1 MKKSIEFFVRY
12 PIWGNVLLLLL
23 CGIGLLSFFQL
34 NANFFPELEQR
45 NIQVQVLFP
54 GASPEEMEN
63 GIVNKVEDALKG
75 IEGIEQVTSVS
86 AENIANII
94 VEGRKGNDPE
104 ILLSD
109 VKNAVDRINSFPVDA
124 EKPVVFKVKQIER
137 VVSLILTG
145 EVDLLTLKKRAE
157 LIEDELLSSG
167 VVTQVELSGF
177 PELEI
182 SIEVSEDNLRRYN
195 LRFDDLAAAV
205 RSNNLDLSGGS
216 LKSETEEVLL
226 RFRNKRYT
234 GYEVGNLVLRTN
246 TDGSTIRI
254 RDVAEVKE
262 QFAETP
268 NLTTLNGKKAVTV
281 LVNKTVD
288 EDIIEISDY
297 AKEYL
302 ERYNK
307 ENETLKLSLGTDR
320 SKVIRQRIEL
330 LLKNGIT
337 GFILVML
344 VLGFFMNFRLAFWVA
359 FAIPVS
365 FLGMFI
371 FAYAYGITIN
381 VISLF
386 GMILVVGI
394 LVDDGIV
401 IGENIYSHFE
411 KGKTPFKAAVDGT
424 LEVIT
429 SVLHLYLLRWSCL
442 FLSSFWKVE

>member
-167 VVTQVELSGF
+167 VVTQVELFWFSRIGDF
-177 PELEI
+177 YRSFRRQLK
-182 SIEVSEDNLRRYN
+182 EV
-195 LRFDDLAAAV
+195 
-205 RSNNLDLSGGS
+205 
-216 LKSETEEVLL
+216 
-226 RFRNKRYT
+226 
-234 GYEVGNLVLRTN
+234 
-246 TDGSTIRI
+246 
-254 RDVAEVKE
+254 
-262 QFAETP
+262 
-268 NLTTLNGKKAVTV
+268 
-281 LVNKTVD
+281 
-288 EDIIEISDY
+288 
-297 AKEYL
+297 
-302 ERYNK
+302 
-307 ENETLKLSLGTDR
+307 
-320 SKVIRQRIEL
+320 
-330 LLKNGIT
+330 
-337 GFILVML
+337 
-344 VLGFFMNFRLAFWVA
+344 
-359 FAIPVS
+359 
-365 FLGMFI
+365 
-371 FAYAYGITIN
+371 
-381 VISLF
+381 
-386 GMILVVGI
+386 
-394 LVDDGIV
+394 
-401 IGENIYSHFE
+401 
-411 KGKTPFKAAVDGT
+411 
-424 LEVIT
+424 
-429 SVLHLYLLRWSCL
+429 
-442 FLSSFWKVE
+442 